1 MTGRPEP
8 PPYGPYQYHE
18 VLSALRKSIK
28 IDDPEQ
34 AIYWAN
40 VILTHGESRGP
51 KTLIGQLWIM
61 AAEDIDDPLIAMR
74 VGITYLMTG
83 KVSETDHLFYLVYAM
98 CKARKWWEHHDGREV
113 DRLWA
118 KAIGDLK
125 DPARRKEIPVYALDR
140 HTRRGWARLRAGLG
154 MDDRYSGTDLG
165 RQKTTFLFQRDGRL
179 DPDAPPPDK
188 TFWARWKERRA
199 LQGGI
204 RPEPGEPTGEALEML
219 IRGEEPPPCL
229 IDDMDDEEFGV
240 SGQQELALP

>member
-1 MTGRPEP
+1 MTGRPEQ

-28 IDDPEQ
+28 IDDKEQ

-40 VILTHGESRGP
+40 VILTYGETRGP

-61 AAEDIDDPLIAMR
+61 AAEDCYDPALCVRIG
-74 VGITYLMTG
+74 VTYLMTG
-83 KVSETDHLFYLVYAM
+83 KVSETDHLFQIVYEM
-98 CKARKWWEHHDGREV
+98 CGATKWWETEDGREV

-125 DPARRKEIPVYALDR
+125 RPDDRREIPVYALDR
-140 HTRRGWARLRAGLG
+140 HTRRGWARLKSGLG

-165 RQKTTFLFQRDGRL
+165 RQKTTHLFLRDGRL
-179 DPDAPPPDK
+179 DPDAPPPGPE
-188 TFWARWKERRA
+188 FWAGWKQRLR

-204 RPEPGEPTGEALEML
+204 KPEPGEPTGQALERL
-219 IRGEEPPPCL
+219 IAGEPPPCL
-229 IDDMDDEEFGV
+229 DDYDGPTDFEDEMGQTELPV
-240 SGQQELALP
+240 S